1 MELLCRGLK
10 SWEGRRGEGRRES
23 STDWHSFPRIT
34 WCVILYVWSQLIFYF
49 SWKLIRSID
58 KGDRAPL
65 ARSGVAPSSCKVKN
79 NHSQPRRHML
89 TWGVSRKG
97 WRVVFWFAIQAT
109 ERSEGGRLFDGW
121 LSRTASG
128 VVWLGRR
135 ETSAGLPRGSTT
147 TIILQS
153 RGNTPKDVF
162 IRMRGGDTSDGNEGF
177 VSSGTGVAGRT
188 LCRVINERQ
197 QLGST

>member
-109 ERSEGGRLFDGW
+109 
-121 LSRTASG
+121 
-128 VVWLGRR
+128 RR
-135 ETSAGLPRGSTT
+135 VADCLMVDCRAPLRGSSDWVAAKH
-147 TIILQS
+147 LPAS
-153 RGNTPKDVF
+153 RGAPRRQSSYNREVIHRKTSSF
-162 IRMRGGDTSDGNEGF
+162 GWGGETRRMETEDLSVPGQGWPAGPC
-177 VSSGTGVAGRT
+177 VAW
-188 LCRVINERQ
+188 
-197 QLGST
+197 

>member
-1 MELLCRGLK
+1 MVAIKILF
-10 SWEGRRGEGRRES
+10 S
-23 STDWHSFPRIT
+23 SKA
-34 WCVILYVWSQLIFYF
+34 Y
-49 SWKLIRSID
+49 SID
-58 KGDRAPL
+58 RYKGHRAPL

-97 WRVVFWFAIQAT
+97 WRVVFWFVIQAT

-162 IRMRGGDTSDGNEGF
+162 IRMRGETRRMETEDLSVPGQGWPARSC
-177 VSSGTGVAGRT
+177 VAW
-188 LCRVINERQ
+188 
-197 QLGST
+197 

>member
-1 MELLCRGLK
+1 
-10 SWEGRRGEGRRES
+10 
-23 STDWHSFPRIT
+23 
-34 WCVILYVWSQLIFYF
+34 
-49 SWKLIRSID
+49 
-58 KGDRAPL
+58 
-65 ARSGVAPSSCKVKN
+65 
-79 NHSQPRRHML
+79 ML
-89 TWGVSRKG
+89 TWGCDHEKAVKGCVSVR
-97 WRVVFWFAIQAT
+97 QAT

-162 IRMRGGDTSDGNEGF
+162 IRMKGGDTSDGSGGF
-177 VSSGTGVAGRT
+177 VSSGAGKGSRPDPVSRDKQAPAIRLHLTWTEIKLWEETGILIVFS
-188 LCRVINERQ
+188 IDSKIKKN
-197 QLGST
+197 LGT